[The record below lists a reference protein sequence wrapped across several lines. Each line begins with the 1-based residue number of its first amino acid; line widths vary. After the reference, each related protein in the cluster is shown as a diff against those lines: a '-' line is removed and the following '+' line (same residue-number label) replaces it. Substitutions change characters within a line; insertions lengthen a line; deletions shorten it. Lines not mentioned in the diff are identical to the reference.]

1 MRQAELALGGSAVMA
16 EIRRE
21 LIEQLL
27 EEAGYERPEDLK
39 GPDGLLKQLT
49 KRLIEAAA
57 GGELTEHLGYEQG
70 DPAGRGSGNSRNGTS
85 PKTLLTDHGELPVEI
100 PRDRNSSFEPEIV
113 AKGQTHWDGFDDK
126 IISMYAGGMTY
137 EEIRG
142 HLADIYGVTVS
153 KDFIATVTDT
163 VLDDVRAW
171 QNRPLEECYLVVW
184 IDALVVKVRV
194 DGVVRN
200 RPAYL
205 VLGLNMD
212 GKKEALALVM
222 GTGDES
228 AKFWLKVLTDLRNRG
243 VRQVCVVCCDG
254 LTALPEAIEA
264 TFADAWV
271 QCCVVHLIRNSLKH
285 VSYKDRKAIVKD
297 LRPIY
302 QAATEDEAA
311 ATLVAFDD
319 RWGDRYPMIGEMW
332 RAQWERFIPFFA
344 FPAEIRKIVYTTNSI
359 EAVNRQLRKIIKT
372 RGHFPTDDA
381 ALKLLWLALM
391 RAEKKWTYP
400 IRDWP
405 RALHQFAIYFPG
417 RVPIAS

>member
-1 MRQAELALGGSAVMA
+1 MA
-16 EIRRE
+16 EIRQE
-21 LIEQLL
+21 LLDELL
-27 EEAGYERPEDLK
+27 ADYEGREDLT
-39 GPDGLLKQLT
+39 GPDGLLKELFA
-49 KRLIEAAA
+49 RLIETAA
-57 GGELTEHLGYEQG
+57 GAELSEHLGYDKG
-70 DPAGRGSGNSRNGTS
+70 DPAGRGSGNSRNGTA
-85 PKTLLTDHGELPVEI
+85 PKTLLTEFGEVPVAI
-100 PRDRNSSFEPEIV
+100 PRDRNSTFEPVIV
-113 AKGQTHWDGFDDK
+113 EKGQTHWDGFDDK
-126 IISMYAGGMTY
+126 IISMYAGGMTV
-137 EEIRG
+137 EEIRT
-142 HLADIYGVTVS
+142 HLGEIYGVSVS
-153 KDFIATVTDT
+153 KDFISTVTDK

-171 QNRPLEECYLVVW
+171 QTRPIDDCYLVVW

-205 VLGLNMD
+205 VLGLNLE
-212 GKKEALALVM
+212 GKKEALALVI

-243 VRQVCVVCCDG
+243 LRQVCVVCCDG
-254 LTALPEAIEA
+254 LSALPEAIEA
-264 TFADAWV
+264 VYADAWV

-285 VSYKDRKAIVKD
+285 VSYKDRKTIVKD

-311 ATLVAFDD
+311 EALEAFDKI
-319 RWGDRYPMIGEMW
+319 WSGRYPMIAEMW
-332 RAQWERFIPFFA
+332 RRHWERFIPFFA

-372 RGHFPTDDA
+372 RGHFPTEDA

-417 RVPIAS
+417 RVPVAS